1 MQPRTL
7 GNCLAVPKLSYNI
20 SNPVPLLSFL
30 IDDSALAVTMA
41 YQKIDHDFKNDAL
54 SYDAKPNYQPCI
66 KLSFWF
72 NKLPEVSHEAFHSH
86 WETVHADLTI
96 ATKDFGL
103 CKVQRYVYA
112 PRSGTRV
119 FLC

>member
-1 MQPRTL
+1 
-7 GNCLAVPKLSYNI
+7 
-20 SNPVPLLSFL
+20 
-30 IDDSALAVTMA
+30 MA
-41 YQKIDHDFKNDAL
+41 YQKIDHDFKNEAL

-72 NKLPEVSHEAFHSH
+72 NKLPEVSYEAFHSH

-96 ATKDFGL
+96 ATKYFGL

-112 PRSGTRV
+112 LKNLVQEIPVLTTNFDDQTVSSDTRDEAEGQEPWSYASR
-119 FLC
+119 L